1 MKVAGIKRKYVK
13 RIRAILN
20 AIKASLVEAGF
31 EVEGPYDMTADEYY
45 WSLIV
50 TYGPGENDKA
60 DVSFKIFESREYDG
74 SDEGINIGIDVVE
87 FGGRILGGL
96 TPYNYS
102 PLVWVDLND
111 AEGIE
116 DRFQIIEQADP
127 DDVVP
132 LLERAEVEV

>member
-20 AIKASLVEAGF
+20 AIKASLVEAGL
-31 EVEGPYDMTADEYY
+31 EVEGPYDMTADDYC
-45 WSLIV
+45 WSLIA

-60 DVSFKIFESREYDG
+60 DVSFRIFESQEYDG
-74 SDEGINIGIDVVE
+74 SDEGINFGIDVVE

-96 TPYNYS
+96 TPYNYT
-102 PLVWVDLND
+102 PDVWVDLND
-111 AEGIE
+111 TEGIE
-116 DRFQIIEQADP
+116 ERFRIIEQADP

-132 LLERAEVEV
+132 LLERAEVAA

>member
-31 EVEGPYDMTADEYY
+31 KVEGPHDMTADEYW
-45 WSLIV
+45 WSLLV

-60 DVSFKIFESREYDG
+60 DVSFRFFESQEYDG
-74 SDEGINIGIDVVE
+74 SDEGINFGVDIVE

-96 TPYNYS
+96 TPYNYT
-102 PLVWVDLND
+102 PDVWVDPND
-111 AEGIE
+111 SEGIE
-116 DRFQIIEQADP
+116 ERFRIIEQADP
-127 DDVVP
+127 DDIVP
-132 LLERAEVEV
+132 LLEQAEVAA